1 MSALGNSPGMVP
13 NPAHALRPSGNLR
26 RRQLTSRLFVS
37 FTLAAAGL
45 AVAVLLILVYY
56 AAKNGASQLSLSFLT
71 AQLPAP
77 GGIVPGGGMGPAL
90 AGTAEIIL
98 IATIIAL
105 PVGVLTAI
113 YLSEFAGRRI
123 GKVLTTALE
132 QMAGVPTI
140 LVGVF
145 IYGLVVERAG
155 PSAIAA
161 GLALA
166 IVEVPLIARASIES
180 LRRVPGTLREAAD
193 ALGVARWRTILGVI
207 LPTASNGIVTATI
220 LAVARAAGETAP
232 VLLTDQPVV
241 SQTIQL
247 DPRHT
252 VATVPVEILNL
263 LLSGTTTAVDKAW
276 GMAFVLMA
284 AILLIN
290 IGARVWLRRSE
301 RKRGA

>member
-1 MSALGNSPGMVP
+1 MSALGNTPGMVP
-13 NPAHALRPSGNLR
+13 NPMHSLTPSGNLR
-26 RRQLTSRLFVS
+26 RRQLTSRLFV
-37 FTLAAAGL
+37 TLTVAAAGL

-90 AGTAEIIL
+90 VGTAEVIL

-123 GKVLTTALE
+123 GRVLTTALE

-145 IYGLVVERAG
+145 IFGLVVAHFG
-155 PSAIAA
+155 QSAIAA

-207 LPTASNGIVTATI
+207 LPTAANGIVTATI

-232 VLLTDQPVV
+232 VLLTCLPVG
-241 SQTIQL
+241 QGYQL
-247 DPRHT
+247 DPRQP
-252 VATVPVEILNL
+252 VATVPVEILQL
-263 LLSGTTTAVDKAW
+263 LLSGQTSTVDKAW
-276 GMAFVLMA
+276 GAAFLLMGL
-284 AILLIN
+284 ILLVN

-301 RKRGA
+301 RKRGV

>member
-1 MSALGNSPGMVP
+1 MSALGNTPRMGP
-13 NPAHALRPSGNLR
+13 DPAHALTPSGNLR

-56 AAKNGASQLSLSFLT
+56 VAKNGVSQLSLSFLT

-90 AGTAEIIL
+90 VGTAEIIL
-98 IATIIAL
+98 MATIIAL

-123 GKVLTTALE
+123 GRVLTTALE

-145 IYGLVVERAG
+145 IYGLIVERAG
-155 PSAIAA
+155 PSALAA
-161 GLALA
+161 GIALA

-232 VLLTDQPVV
+232 VLLTCQPFG
-241 SQTIQL
+241 QGYQL
-247 DPRHT
+247 DPLHP
-252 VATVPVEILNL
+252 VATVPVEILQL
-263 LLSGTTTAVDKAW
+263 LESVNSSAVDKAW

>member
-1 MSALGNSPGMVP
+1 MSALGNTPGMGP
-13 NPAHALRPSGNLR
+13 NPVHALTPSGNLR
-26 RRQLTSRLFVS
+26 RRQLTSRLFVG
-37 FTLAAAGL
+37 FTIAAAGL

-56 AAKNGASQLSLSFLT
+56 VAKNGVSQLSFSFLT

-90 AGTAEIIL
+90 VGTAEVIL

-105 PVGVLTAI
+105 PVGVFTAI

-123 GKVLTTALE
+123 GRVLTTALE

-145 IYGLVVERAG
+145 IYGLIVERAG
-155 PSAIAA
+155 PSGIAA
-161 GLALA
+161 AIALA
-166 IVEVPLIARASIES
+166 IVEVPLIARTSIES
-180 LRRVPGTLREAAD
+180 LRRVPSTLREAAD

-207 LPTASNGIVTATI
+207 LPTAANGIVTATI

-232 VLLTDQPVV
+232 VLLTGGPFGQGY
-241 SQTIQL
+241 QL
-247 DPRHT
+247 DPLHP
-252 VATVPVEILNL
+252 VATVPVEILQL
-263 LLSGTTTAVDKAW
+263 LESVNSSAVDKAW